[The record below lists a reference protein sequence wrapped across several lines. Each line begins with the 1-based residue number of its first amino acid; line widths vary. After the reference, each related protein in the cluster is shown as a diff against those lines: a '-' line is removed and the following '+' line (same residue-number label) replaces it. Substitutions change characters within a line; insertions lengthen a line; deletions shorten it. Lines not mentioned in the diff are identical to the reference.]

1 MGNVKDITGQ
11 TINSWYVIKEVGRS
25 KSGSATFLCR
35 CLLCGKEKIVEGR
48 SVRSGASKCCGCF
61 HPKRIDVTR
70 HDERLYGVWHG
81 IKDRC
86 NNQNSPQYKWYGGRG
101 IKVCEEWNNDY
112 LAFREWAYSHG
123 YDDSAIK
130 YQCTIDRLDTNGNY
144 SPDNCAWRTQKQ
156 QCNNTRS
163 NHKITYN
170 GETHTIQEWSEIT
183 RIRKDTLRRRI
194 VIYGWPIERALTEKT
209 NNTGRRHHE

>member
-183 RIRKDTLRRRI
+183 GIRKDTLRRRI